1 MNREERENDVLEQL
15 LRESLASDAEPAEDF
30 TARLMEQVHRTP
42 QDKARKQPYQKILA
56 ALAACAV
63 IAVAIPLIMP
73 RMGSQNAVSAD
84 SAAPEMQEEANGA
97 DTADDRLVYSTA
109 PTNGGEEDFYTAEQN
124 DSRKQNYGA
133 GETVTL
139 TGQEAGEAREMLDA
153 MAVEPVS
160 AEDGSVTYDL
170 TREQAAALGETVEA
184 LHDIDGGV
192 TLILE
197 VAE

>member
-30 TARLMEQVHRTP
+30 TARLMEQVRRTP
-42 QDKARKQPYQKILA
+42 QEKARKQPYQKILA

-109 PTNGGEEDFYTAEQN
+109 PTNGGEEDLDTAGQQ
-124 DSRKQNYGA
+124 DRKQDYGA
-133 GETVTL
+133 GEAVTL
-139 TGQEAGEAREMLDA
+139 TGQDAGEAREVLDA

>member
-30 TARLMEQVHRTP
+30 TARLMEQVRRTP
-42 QDKARKQPYQKILA
+42 QEKARRQPYQKILA
-56 ALAACAV
+56 ALAACVV

-109 PTNGGEEDFYTAEQN
+109 PTNSSEEDFDAAGQQ
-124 DSRKQNYGA
+124 DRKQDYGA
-133 GETVTL
+133 GDTVTL
-139 TGQEAGEAREMLDA
+139 TGQEAGVAWEALEA
-153 MAVEPVS
+153 MAVEPIS
-160 AEDGSVTYDL
+160 TGDGSVTYDL
-170 TREQAAALGETVEA
+170 TREQAAALGETVDA
-184 LHDIDGGV
+184 LHGIDGGV

-197 VAE
+197 VVE

>member
-73 RMGSQNAVSAD
+73 RASNQAATSAD
-84 SAAPEMQEEANGA
+84 SAAPEMWEEANGA
-97 DTADDRLVYSTA
+97 DTADDQLVYSTA
-109 PTNGGEEDFYTAEQN
+109 PTNSSEEDFDAAGQQ
-124 DSRKQNYGA
+124 DRKQDYGA

-139 TGQEAGEAREMLDA
+139 TGQEAGVAREALEA

-160 AEDGSVTYDL
+160 AGDGSVVYDL

-184 LHDIDGGV
+184 LHNIDGGV

>member
-30 TARLMEQVHRTP
+30 TARLMEQVRRTP
-42 QDKARKQPYQKILA
+42 QEKAKKQPYQKILA

-73 RMGSQNAVSAD
+73 RASNQAATSAD
-84 SAAPEMQEEANGA
+84 SAAPEMWEEANGA
-97 DTADDRLVYSTA
+97 DTADNQLVYSTA
-109 PTNGGEEDFYTAEQN
+109 PTNDSEEDFDAAGQQ
-124 DSRKQNYGA
+124 DRKQDYGA
-133 GETVTL
+133 GDTVTL
-139 TGQEAGEAREMLDA
+139 TGQEAGVAREALEA

-160 AEDGSVTYDL
+160 TGDGSVVYDL
-170 TREQAAALGETVEA
+170 TREQAAALGETVDA

-197 VAE
+197 VVE

>member
-1 MNREERENDVLEQL
+1 MNREERENDGLEQL

-30 TARLMEQVHRTP
+30 TARLMEQVRRTP
-42 QDKARKQPYQKILA
+42 QEKARKQPYQKILA

-109 PTNGGEEDFYTAEQN
+109 PTNGGEEDFDTAGQQ
-124 DSRKQNYGA
+124 DRKQNFGA
-133 GETVTL
+133 GEAVTL
-139 TGQEAGEAREMLDA
+139 TGQEAGEAREVLDA

>member
-15 LRESLASDAEPAEDF
+15 LRESLASDAEPTEDF
-30 TARLMEQVHRTP
+30 TARLMEQVRRTP
-42 QDKARKQPYQKILA
+42 QEKAKKQPYQKILA

-63 IAVAIPLIMP
+63 IAVAIPLVMP
-73 RMGSQNAVSAD
+73 RMGSQAPTSAD
-84 SAAPEMQEEANGA
+84 CAPQEVLENANGA
-97 DTADDRLVYSTA
+97 GTADDQLVYSTA
-109 PTNGGEEDFYTAEQN
+109 PTNSSEEDFDAAGQQ
-124 DSRKQNYGA
+124 DRKQDYGA
-133 GETVTL
+133 GDTVTL
-139 TGQEAGEAREMLDA
+139 TGQEAGVAREALEA

-160 AEDGSVTYDL
+160 AGDGSVTYDL

>member
-30 TARLMEQVHRTP
+30 TARLMEQVRRTP
-42 QDKARKQPYQKILA
+42 QEKARKQPYQKILA

-63 IAVAIPLIMP
+63 IAVAIPLVMP
-73 RMGSQNAVSAD
+73 RASNQAATSAD
-84 SAAPEMQEEANGA
+84 SAAPEMWEEANGA
-97 DTADDRLVYSTA
+97 DTADDQLVYSTA
-109 PTNGGEEDFYTAEQN
+109 PTNSNEEDFDAAGQQ
-124 DSRKQNYGA
+124 DRKQDYGA
-133 GETVTL
+133 GDTVTL
-139 TGQEAGEAREMLDA
+139 TGQEAGVAREALEA

-160 AEDGSVTYDL
+160 AGDGSVVYDL

-197 VAE
+197 VVE

>member
-30 TARLMEQVHRTP
+30 TARLMEQVRRTP
-42 QDKARKQPYQKILA
+42 QEKAKKQPYQKILA

-109 PTNGGEEDFYTAEQN
+109 PTNGGEEDFDTAGQQ
-124 DSRKQNYGA
+124 DRKQNFGA
-133 GETVTL
+133 GDTVTL
-139 TGQEAGEAREMLDA
+139 TGQEAGVAREALEA

-160 AEDGSVTYDL
+160 AGDGSVVYDL

-184 LHDIDGGV
+184 LHNIDGGV

-197 VAE
+197 VVE

>member
-109 PTNGGEEDFYTAEQN
+109 PTNGGEEDFDTAGQQ
-124 DSRKQNYGA
+124 DRKQNYGA
-133 GETVTL
+133 GDTVTL
-139 TGQEAGEAREMLDA
+139 TGQEAGEAREVLDA

>member
-30 TARLMEQVHRTP
+30 TARLMEQEHRTP

-109 PTNGGEEDFYTAEQN
+109 PTNGGEEDFDTAGQQ
-124 DSRKQNYGA
+124 DRKQNFGA
-133 GETVTL
+133 GEAVTR
-139 TGQEAGEAREMLDA
+139 TGQEAGEAREVLDA

-160 AEDGSVTYDL
+160 AGDGSVVYDL
-170 TREQAAALGETVEA
+170 TREQAAALGETVDA
-184 LHDIDGGV
+184 LHGIDGGV

-197 VAE
+197 VVE

>member
-30 TARLMEQVHRTP
+30 TARLMEQVRRTP
-42 QDKARKQPYQKILA
+42 QEKAKKQPYRKILA

-73 RMGSQNAVSAD
+73 RASNQAATSAD
-84 SAAPEMQEEANGA
+84 SAAPEMWEEANGA
-97 DTADDRLVYSTA
+97 DTADNQLVYSTA
-109 PTNGGEEDFYTAEQN
+109 PTNGGEEDFDAAEQQ
-124 DSRKQNYGA
+124 DRKQDYGA

-139 TGQEAGEAREMLDA
+139 TGQEAGEAREVLDA

-184 LHDIDGGV
+184 LHNIDGGV

-197 VAE
+197 VVE

>member
-30 TARLMEQVHRTP
+30 TARLMEQVRRTP
-42 QDKARKQPYQKILA
+42 QEKARRQPYQKILA
-56 ALAACAV
+56 ALAACVV
-63 IAVAIPLIMP
+63 IAVAIPLVMP
-73 RMGSQNAVSAD
+73 RMGSQAATSAD

-109 PTNGGEEDFYTAEQN
+109 PTNGGEEDFDTAGQQ
-124 DSRKQNYGA
+124 DRKQNFGA
-133 GETVTL
+133 GEAVTL
-139 TGQEAGEAREMLDA
+139 TGQEAGEAREVLDA

>member
-30 TARLMEQVHRTP
+30 TARLMEQVRRTP
-42 QDKARKQPYQKILA
+42 QEKARRQPYQEILA
-56 ALAACAV
+56 ALAACVV
-63 IAVAIPLIMP
+63 IAVAIPLVMP
-73 RMGSQNAVSAD
+73 RMGSQAATSAD
-84 SAAPEMQEEANGA
+84 SAAPETLEEANGA
-97 DTADDRLVYSTA
+97 DTAYSTA
-109 PTNGGEEDFYTAEQN
+109 PTNDGEEDFDTAGQQ
-124 DSRKQNYGA
+124 DRKQNCDA
-133 GETVTL
+133 GEAVTL
-139 TGQEAGEAREMLDA
+139 TGQEAGEAREVLDA

-160 AEDGSVTYDL
+160 SEDGSVTYDL

>member
-42 QDKARKQPYQKILA
+42 QDKASKQPYHKILA

-109 PTNGGEEDFYTAEQN
+109 PTNGGEEDFDTAGQQ
-124 DSRKQNYGA
+124 DRKQNFGA
-133 GETVTL
+133 GEAVTL
-139 TGQEAGEAREMLDA
+139 TGQEAGEAREVLDA
-153 MAVEPVS
+153 MEVDPVS
-160 AEDGSVTYDL
+160 AGDGSVVYDL

>member
-30 TARLMEQVHRTP
+30 TARLMEQVRRTP
-42 QDKARKQPYQKILA
+42 QEKAKKQPYQKILA
-56 ALAACAV
+56 ALAACVV
-63 IAVAIPLIMP
+63 IAVAIPLVMP
-73 RMGSQNAVSAD
+73 RASNQAATSAD
-84 SAAPEMQEEANGA
+84 SAAPEMWEEANGA
-97 DTADDRLVYSTA
+97 DTADNQLVYSTA
-109 PTNGGEEDFYTAEQN
+109 PTNSSEEDFDAAGQQ
-124 DSRKQNYGA
+124 DRKQDYGA

-139 TGQEAGEAREMLDA
+139 TGQEAGEAREALEA

-160 AEDGSVTYDL
+160 AGDGSVVYDL

-184 LHDIDGGV
+184 LHNIDGGV

-197 VAE
+197 VVE

>member
-30 TARLMEQVHRTP
+30 TARLMEQVRRTP
-42 QDKARKQPYQKILA
+42 QDKAKKQPYQKILA

-109 PTNGGEEDFYTAEQN
+109 PTNDSEEDFDAAGQQ
-124 DSRKQNYGA
+124 DRKQDYGA
-133 GETVTL
+133 GDTVTL
-139 TGQEAGEAREMLDA
+139 TGQEAGVAREALEA

-160 AEDGSVTYDL
+160 AGDGSVVYDL

-184 LHDIDGGV
+184 LHGINGGV

-197 VAE
+197 VVE

>member
-109 PTNGGEEDFYTAEQN
+109 PTNGGEEDFDTAGQQ
-124 DSRKQNYGA
+124 DRKQNFGA
-133 GETVTL
+133 GEAVTL
-139 TGQEAGEAREMLDA
+139 TGQEAGEAREVLDA

-160 AEDGSVTYDL
+160 AGDGSVVYDL
-170 TREQAAALGETVEA
+170 TREQAAALGEPVEA

>member
-15 LRESLASDAEPAEDF
+15 LRESLASDAEPAGDF
-30 TARLMEQVHRTP
+30 TARLMEQVRRTP
-42 QDKARKQPYQKILA
+42 QEKARKQPYQKILA

-73 RMGSQNAVSAD
+73 RASNQAATSAD
-84 SAAPEMQEEANGA
+84 SAAPEMWEEANGA
-97 DTADDRLVYSTA
+97 DTADNQLVYSTA
-109 PTNGGEEDFYTAEQN
+109 PTNSSEEDFDAAGQQ
-124 DSRKQNYGA
+124 DRKQDYGA
-133 GETVTL
+133 GDTVTL
-139 TGQEAGEAREMLDA
+139 TGQEAGVAREALEA

-160 AEDGSVTYDL
+160 AGDGSVVYDL

-184 LHDIDGGV
+184 LHGINGGV

-197 VAE
+197 VVE

>member
-15 LRESLASDAEPAEDF
+15 LRESLASDAEPAGDF
-30 TARLMEQVHRTP
+30 TARLMEQVRRTP
-42 QDKARKQPYQKILA
+42 QEKAKKQPYQKILA

-73 RMGSQNAVSAD
+73 RASNQAATSAD
-84 SAAPEMQEEANGA
+84 SAAPEMWEEANGA
-97 DTADDRLVYSTA
+97 DTADNQLVYSTA
-109 PTNGGEEDFYTAEQN
+109 PTNDSEEDFDAAGQQ
-124 DSRKQNYGA
+124 DRKQDYGA
-133 GETVTL
+133 GDTVTL
-139 TGQEAGEAREMLDA
+139 TGQEAGVAREALEA

-160 AEDGSVTYDL
+160 AGDGSVVYDL

-184 LHDIDGGV
+184 LHNIDGGV

-197 VAE
+197 VVE

>member
-30 TARLMEQVHRTP
+30 TARLMEQVRRTP
-42 QDKARKQPYQKILA
+42 QEKAKKQPYQKILA

-73 RMGSQNAVSAD
+73 RASNQAATSAD
-84 SAAPEMQEEANGA
+84 SAAPEMWEEANGA
-97 DTADDRLVYSTA
+97 DTADDQLVYSTA
-109 PTNGGEEDFYTAEQN
+109 PTNDSEEDFDAAGQQ
-124 DSRKQNYGA
+124 DRKQDYGA
-133 GETVTL
+133 GDTVTL
-139 TGQEAGEAREMLDA
+139 TGQEAGEAREALEA

-160 AEDGSVTYDL
+160 AGDGSVVYDL

>member
-30 TARLMEQVHRTP
+30 TARLMEQVRRTP
-42 QDKARKQPYQKILA
+42 QEKAKKQPYWKILA

-109 PTNGGEEDFYTAEQN
+109 PTNGGEEDFDTAGQQ
-124 DSRKQNYGA
+124 DRKQNFGA
-133 GETVTL
+133 GEAVTL
-139 TGQEAGEAREMLDA
+139 TGQEAGEAREVLDA
-153 MAVEPVS
+153 MAVDPVS
-160 AEDGSVTYDL
+160 AGDGSVVYDL

>member
-30 TARLMEQVHRTP
+30 TARLMEQVRRTP
-42 QDKARKQPYQKILA
+42 QEKAKKQPYQKILA

-109 PTNGGEEDFYTAEQN
+109 PTNSSEEDFDAAGQQ
-124 DSRKQNYGA
+124 DRKQDYGA
-133 GETVTL
+133 GDTVTL
-139 TGQEAGEAREMLDA
+139 TGQEAGEAREVLDA

-160 AEDGSVTYDL
+160 AGDGSVVYDL
-170 TREQAAALGETVEA
+170 TREQAAALGETVDA
-184 LHDIDGGV
+184 LHGIDGGV

-197 VAE
+197 VVE

>member
-1 MNREERENDVLEQL
+1 MNREERENEVLEQL
-15 LRESLASDAEPAEDF
+15 LRESLASDAEPAGDF
-30 TARLMEQVHRTP
+30 TARLMEQVRRTP
-42 QDKARKQPYQKILA
+42 QEKARRQPYQKILA

-73 RMGSQNAVSAD
+73 RMGSQNAVSVD

-109 PTNGGEEDFYTAEQN
+109 PTNGGEEDFDTAGQQ
-124 DSRKQNYGA
+124 DRKQNFGA
-133 GETVTL
+133 GEAVTL
-139 TGQEAGEAREMLDA
+139 TGQEAGEAREVLDA

>member
-30 TARLMEQVHRTP
+30 TARLMEQVRRTP
-42 QDKARKQPYQKILA
+42 QEKAKKQPYQKILA

-73 RMGSQNAVSAD
+73 RASNQAATSAD
-84 SAAPEMQEEANGA
+84 SAAPEMWEEANGA
-97 DTADDRLVYSTA
+97 DTADNQLVYSTA
-109 PTNGGEEDFYTAEQN
+109 PTNDSEEDFDAAEQQ
-124 DSRKQNYGA
+124 DRKQYYGA
-133 GETVTL
+133 GDTVTL
-139 TGQEAGEAREMLDA
+139 TGQEAGVAREVLEA

-160 AEDGSVTYDL
+160 TGDGSVVYDL
-170 TREQAAALGETVEA
+170 TREQAAALGETVDA

-197 VAE
+197 VVE

>member
-97 DTADDRLVYSTA
+97 DTADDRLVYSTP
-109 PTNGGEEDFYTAEQN
+109 PTNGGEEDFDTAGQQ
-124 DSRKQNYGA
+124 DRKQNFGA
-133 GETVTL
+133 GEAVTL
-139 TGQEAGEAREMLDA
+139 TGQEAGEAREVLDA

>member
-30 TARLMEQVHRTP
+30 TARLMEQVRRTP
-42 QDKARKQPYQKILA
+42 QEKAKKQPYQKILA
-56 ALAACAV
+56 ALAACVV
-63 IAVAIPLIMP
+63 IAAAIPLVMP
-73 RMGSQNAVSAD
+73 RASNQAATSAD
-84 SAAPEMQEEANGA
+84 SAAPEMWEEANGA
-97 DTADDRLVYSTA
+97 DTADDQLVYSTA
-109 PTNGGEEDFYTAEQN
+109 PTNSSEEDFDAAGQQ
-124 DSRKQNYGA
+124 DRKQDYGA

-139 TGQEAGEAREMLDA
+139 TGQEAGVAREALEA

-160 AEDGSVTYDL
+160 AGDGSVVYDL

-197 VAE
+197 VVE

>member
-63 IAVAIPLIMP
+63 IAVAIPLVMP
-73 RMGSQNAVSAD
+73 RMGNQAATSAD
-84 SAAPEMQEEANGA
+84 SAAPEMWEEANGA
-97 DTADDRLVYSTA
+97 DTADNQLVYSTA
-109 PTNGGEEDFYTAEQN
+109 PTNDSEEDFDAAEQQ
-124 DSRKQNYGA
+124 DRKQDYGA
-133 GETVTL
+133 GDTVTL
-139 TGQEAGEAREMLDA
+139 TGQEAGVAREALEA

-160 AEDGSVTYDL
+160 AGDGSVVYDL

>member
-15 LRESLASDAEPAEDF
+15 LRESLASDAEPAGDF
-30 TARLMEQVHRTP
+30 TARLMEQVRRTP
-42 QDKARKQPYQKILA
+42 QEKARRQPYQKILA

-73 RMGSQNAVSAD
+73 RMGSQNAVSVD

-109 PTNGGEEDFYTAEQN
+109 PTNGGEEDFDTAGQQ
-124 DSRKQNYGA
+124 DRKQNFGA
-133 GETVTL
+133 GEAVTL
-139 TGQEAGEAREMLDA
+139 TGQEAGEAREVLDA

>member
-30 TARLMEQVHRTP
+30 TARLMEQVRRTP
-42 QDKARKQPYQKILA
+42 QEKARRQPYQKILA
-56 ALAACAV
+56 ALAACVV
-63 IAVAIPLIMP
+63 IAVAIPLVMP
-73 RMGSQNAVSAD
+73 RMGSQAATSAD
-84 SAAPEMQEEANGA
+84 SAAPETLEEANGA

-109 PTNGGEEDFYTAEQN
+109 PTNDGEEDFDTAGQQ
-124 DSRKQNYGA
+124 DRKQNCDA
-133 GETVTL
+133 GEAVTL
-139 TGQEAGEAREMLDA
+139 TGQEAGEAREVLDA

-197 VAE
+197 VVE

>member
-109 PTNGGEEDFYTAEQN
+109 PTNGGEEDFDTAGQQ
-124 DSRKQNYGA
+124 DRKQNFGA
-133 GETVTL
+133 GEAVTL
-139 TGQEAGEAREMLDA
+139 TGQDAGEAREVLDA

>member
-30 TARLMEQVHRTP
+30 TARLMEQVRRTP
-42 QDKARKQPYQKILA
+42 QEKAKKQPYWKILA

-109 PTNGGEEDFYTAEQN
+109 PTNGSEEDFDAAGQQ
-124 DSRKQNYGA
+124 DRKQDSGA

-139 TGQEAGEAREMLDA
+139 TGQEAGVAREALEA

>member
-97 DTADDRLVYSTA
+97 DTADNQLVYSTA
-109 PTNGGEEDFYTAEQN
+109 PTNDSEEDFDTAGQQ
-124 DSRKQNYGA
+124 DRKQNFGA
-133 GETVTL
+133 GEAVTL
-139 TGQEAGEAREMLDA
+139 TGQEAGEAREVLDA

>member
-30 TARLMEQVHRTP
+30 TARLMEQVRRTP
-42 QDKARKQPYQKILA
+42 QEKARKQPYQKILA

-109 PTNGGEEDFYTAEQN
+109 PTNGGEEDFDTAGQQ
-124 DSRKQNYGA
+124 DRKQNFGA
-133 GETVTL
+133 GEAVTL
-139 TGQEAGEAREMLDA
+139 TGQEAGEAREVLDA

>member
-30 TARLMEQVHRTP
+30 TARLMEQVRRTP
-42 QDKARKQPYQKILA
+42 QEKAKKQPYQKILA

-73 RMGSQNAVSAD
+73 RASNQAATSAD
-84 SAAPEMQEEANGA
+84 SAAPEMWEEANGA
-97 DTADDRLVYSTA
+97 DTADNQLVYSTA
-109 PTNGGEEDFYTAEQN
+109 PTNDSEEDFDAAGQQ
-124 DSRKQNYGA
+124 DRKQDYGA
-133 GETVTL
+133 GDTVTL
-139 TGQEAGEAREMLDA
+139 TGQEAGVAREALEA

-160 AEDGSVTYDL
+160 AGDGSVVYDL

-184 LHDIDGGV
+184 LHGIDGGV

-197 VAE
+197 VVE

>member
-109 PTNGGEEDFYTAEQN
+109 PTNGGEEDFDTAGQQ
-124 DSRKQNYGA
+124 DRKQNFGA
-133 GETVTL
+133 GEAVTL
-139 TGQEAGEAREMLDA
+139 TGQEAGEAREVLDA

-197 VAE
+197 VVE

>member
-30 TARLMEQVHRTP
+30 TARLMEQVRRTP
-42 QDKARKQPYQKILA
+42 QEKAKKQPYQKILA

-73 RMGSQNAVSAD
+73 RASNQAATSAD
-84 SAAPEMQEEANGA
+84 SAAPEMWEEANGA
-97 DTADDRLVYSTA
+97 DTADNQLVYSTA
-109 PTNGGEEDFYTAEQN
+109 PTNDSEEDFDAAGQQ
-124 DSRKQNYGA
+124 DRKQDYGA
-133 GETVTL
+133 GDTVTL
-139 TGQEAGEAREMLDA
+139 TGQEAGVAREALEA

-160 AEDGSVTYDL
+160 AGDGSVTYDL

-184 LHDIDGGV
+184 LHNIDGGV